1 MRFPVLICRQR
12 NKNQPAAAPLQIS
25 PLANER
31 EKSME
36 SIAAIITAYRK
47 KAHMSQLELAA
58 RLQEEG
64 IDVRSKTI
72 SAWETGRN
80 EISARIFLHLCR
92 ILEIPDCLEEYF
104 GRNPNNPLALL
115 NAAGKEKALSYID
128 LLLHPQS
135 YVKEPHITPYTA
147 APRQKDSTKKLR
159 LYDARVS
166 AGTGD
171 FLDSDYYTTIEVP
184 EQEARGADFAVT
196 ISGDSME
203 PLFRD
208 HDMVYVHRQETLE
221 DGEIGIFSLNNMA
234 YLKKLKD
241 SADGTFL
248 ISLNPNYAPIP
259 VDPNRDSFRIF
270 GKVCRTR

>member
-1 MRFPVLICRQR
+1 
-12 NKNQPAAAPLQIS
+12 
-25 PLANER
+25 
-31 EKSME
+31 
-36 SIAAIITAYRK
+36 
-47 KAHMSQLELAA
+47 MSQFELAA
-58 RLQEEG
+58 RLREEG
-64 IDVRSKTI
+64 IDVTSKTI

-128 LLLHPQS
+128 LLLYPQS

-147 APRQKDSTKKLR
+147 ASSQKDGIKKLR

-166 AGTGD
+166 AGSGD

-184 EQEARGADFAVT
+184 EEEARGADFAVT

-208 HDMVYVHRQETLE
+208 RDIVFVHRQETLE
-221 DGEIGIFSLNNMA
+221 NGEIGIFSLDNKAYIKKFNNVGFA
-234 YLKKLKD
+234 V
-241 SADGTFL
+241 FL
-248 ISLNPNYAPIP
+248 MSLNPRYLPIP

-270 GKVCRTR
+270 GKVCRPR

>member
-1 MRFPVLICRQR
+1 
-12 NKNQPAAAPLQIS
+12 
-25 PLANER
+25 
-31 EKSME
+31 
-36 SIAAIITAYRK
+36 
-47 KAHMSQLELAA
+47 MSQFELAA
-58 RLQEEG
+58 LLQEEG
-64 IDVRSKTI
+64 IDVTSKTI

-104 GRNPNNPLALL
+104 GHNPNNPLALL

-128 LLLHPQS
+128 LLLYPQS

-147 APRQKDSTKKLR
+147 ASSQKDGIKKLR

-166 AGTGD
+166 AGSGD

-184 EQEARGADFAVT
+184 EEEARGADFAVT
-196 ISGDSME
+196 VSGDSME

-208 HDMVYVHRQETLE
+208 RDIVFVHRQETLE
-221 DGEIGIFSLNNMA
+221 NGEIGIFSFDNKAYIKKFNNVGFA
-234 YLKKLKD
+234 V
-241 SADGTFL
+241 FL
-248 ISLNPNYAPIP
+248 MSLNPRYLPIP

-270 GKVCRTR
+270 GKVVRPR

>member
-104 GRNPNNPLALL
+104 GHNPNNPLALL

>member
-1 MRFPVLICRQR
+1 
-12 NKNQPAAAPLQIS
+12 
-25 PLANER
+25 
-31 EKSME
+31 
-36 SIAAIITAYRK
+36 
-47 KAHMSQLELAA
+47 MSQFELATL
-58 RLQEEG
+58 LQEEG
-64 IDVRSKTI
+64 IDVTSKTI

-104 GRNPNNPLALL
+104 GHNPNNPLALL

-128 LLLHPQS
+128 LLLYPQS

-147 APRQKDSTKKLR
+147 ASSQKNGIKKLR

-166 AGTGD
+166 AGSGD

-184 EQEARGADFAVT
+184 EEEARGADFAVT
-196 ISGDSME
+196 VSGDSME

-208 HDMVYVHRQETLE
+208 RDIVFVHRQETLE
-221 DGEIGIFSLNNMA
+221 NGEIGIFSLDNKAYIKKFNNV
-234 YLKKLKD
+234 
-241 SADGTFL
+241 GFVVFL
-248 ISLNPNYAPIP
+248 MSLNPRYLPIP

-270 GKVCRTR
+270 GKVVRTR

>member
-1 MRFPVLICRQR
+1 
-12 NKNQPAAAPLQIS
+12 
-25 PLANER
+25 
-31 EKSME
+31 
-36 SIAAIITAYRK
+36 
-47 KAHMSQLELAA
+47 MSQLELAA
-58 RLQEEG
+58 RLREEG
-64 IDVRSKTI
+64 IDVGSKTI

-104 GRNPNNPLALL
+104 GHNPNNPLALL

-128 LLLHPQS
+128 LLLYPQS

-147 APRQKDSTKKLR
+147 ASSQKDGIKKLR

-166 AGTGD
+166 AGSGD

-184 EQEARGADFAVT
+184 EEEARGADFAVT

-208 HDMVYVHRQETLE
+208 RDIVFVHRQETLE
-221 DGEIGIFSLNNMA
+221 NGEIGIFSLDNKAYIKKFNNVGFA
-234 YLKKLKD
+234 V
-241 SADGTFL
+241 FL
-248 ISLNPNYAPIP
+248 MSLNPRYLPIP

-270 GKVCRTR
+270 GKVCRPR

>member
-1 MRFPVLICRQR
+1 
-12 NKNQPAAAPLQIS
+12 
-25 PLANER
+25 
-31 EKSME
+31 
-36 SIAAIITAYRK
+36 
-47 KAHMSQLELAA
+47 MSQFELAA
-58 RLQEEG
+58 LLQEEG
-64 IDVRSKTI
+64 IDVTSKTI

-104 GRNPNNPLALL
+104 GHNPNNPLALL

-128 LLLHPQS
+128 LLLYPQS
-135 YVKEPHITPYTA
+135 YVKEPHITSYTA
-147 APRQKDSTKKLR
+147 ASRQKDGIKKLR

-166 AGTGD
+166 AGSGD

-184 EQEARGADFAVT
+184 EEEARGADFAVT

-208 HDMVYVHRQETLE
+208 RDIVFVHRQETLE
-221 DGEIGIFSLNNMA
+221 NGEIGIFSLDNKAYIKKFNNVGFA
-234 YLKKLKD
+234 V
-241 SADGTFL
+241 FL
-248 ISLNPNYAPIP
+248 MSLNPRYLPIP

>member
-1 MRFPVLICRQR
+1 
-12 NKNQPAAAPLQIS
+12 
-25 PLANER
+25 
-31 EKSME
+31 ME
-36 SIAAIITAYRK
+36 SIGAIITAYRK
-47 KAHMSQLELAA
+47 KAHMSQFELAA
-58 RLQEEG
+58 LLQEEG
-64 IDVRSKTI
+64 IDVTSKTI

-104 GRNPNNPLALL
+104 GCNPNNPLALL

-128 LLLHPQS
+128 LLLYPQS

-147 APRQKDSTKKLR
+147 ASRQKDGIKKLR

-166 AGTGD
+166 AGSGD

-184 EQEARGADFAVT
+184 EEDARGADFAVT
-196 ISGDSME
+196 VSGDSME

-208 HDMVYVHRQETLE
+208 RDIVFVHRQETLE
-221 DGEIGIFSLNNMA
+221 NGEIGIFSFDNKAYIKKFNNA
-234 YLKKLKD
+234 GF
-241 SADGTFL
+241 AVFL
-248 ISLNPNYAPIP
+248 MSLNPRYLPIS

-270 GKVCRTR
+270 GKVVRPR

>member
-1 MRFPVLICRQR
+1 
-12 NKNQPAAAPLQIS
+12 
-25 PLANER
+25 
-31 EKSME
+31 
-36 SIAAIITAYRK
+36 
-47 KAHMSQLELAA
+47 MSQFELAA
-58 RLQEEG
+58 LLQEEG
-64 IDVRSKTI
+64 IDVTSKTI

-104 GRNPNNPLALL
+104 GHNPNNPLALL

-128 LLLHPQS
+128 LLLYPQS

-147 APRQKDSTKKLR
+147 ASSQKDGIKKLR

-166 AGTGD
+166 AGSGD

-184 EQEARGADFAVT
+184 EEEARGADFAVT

-208 HDMVYVHRQETLE
+208 RDIVFVHRQETLE
-221 DGEIGIFSLNNMA
+221 NGEIGIFSLDNKAYIKKFNNVGFA
-234 YLKKLKD
+234 V
-241 SADGTFL
+241 FL
-248 ISLNPNYAPIP
+248 MSLNPRYLPIP

-270 GKVCRTR
+270 GKVCRPR